1 MNDLLQFV
9 LNVGPVAKVV
19 LLILSIFS
27 IVSWAIIFEKIGYF
41 FKISRESKRFMRL
54 FKERTG
60 WESLHSVSRTFRYS
74 PHPQIFKKAYV
85 ELYTWKRKLQVGEDL
100 FEEVDQSPIDA
111 YPTSIPRVMES
122 ATTESLSKVDKHLI
136 FLAITI
142 SVSPF
147 LGLFGTVWGVM
158 RAFISIGMKGS
169 ADISTVGPGIAEA
182 LITTVFGLA
191 VAIPA
196 LIAYN
201 LFVSRLHKLEDES
214 GIFSSEL
221 IRLFER
227 EKVL

>member
-1 MNDLLQFV
+1 MNDLVQFV

-27 IVSWAIIFEKIGYF
+27 IVSWSIIFEKIGYF
-41 FKISRESKRFMRL
+41 YKIGKESKRFMRL

-60 WESLHSVSRTFRYS
+60 WESLHNVSRSFRYS
-74 PHPQIFKKAYV
+74 PYPQIFRKAYG
-85 ELYTWKRKLQVGEDL
+85 ELYAWKRRLHIGEDL
-100 FEEVDQSPIDA
+100 FEEVDKSPIDA
-111 YPTSIPRVMES
+111 YPTALPQIMES
-122 ATTESLSKVDKHLI
+122 STNESLSRVDKHLI

-158 RAFISIGMKGS
+158 RAFMSIGMKGS

-182 LITTVFGLA
+182 LITTVTGLA

-201 LFVSRLHKLEDES
+201 LFVSRLHKLEDEA